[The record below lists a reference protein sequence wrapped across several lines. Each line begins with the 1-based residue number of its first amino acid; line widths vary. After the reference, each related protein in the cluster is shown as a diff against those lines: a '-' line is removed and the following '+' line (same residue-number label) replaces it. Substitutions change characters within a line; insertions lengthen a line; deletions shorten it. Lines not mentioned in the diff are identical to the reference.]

1 MTTHTKDIAVEALRA
16 SAKLLREIE
25 EALDQAHYERRDI
38 KLTIGGRTWR
48 LDNPMTNKLSQG
60 VQDMREQDEN
70 TARVIEY
77 ANSHTKSSAERSKFF
92 SSLPPFIVKNHFY
105 PDDDE

>member
-1 MTTHTKDIAVEALRA
+1 MTDKKKDIAVEALRA
-16 SAKLLREIE
+16 SAKRLREIE
-25 EALDQAHYERRDI
+25 DALSQAHYERRVCT
-38 KLTIGGRTWR
+38 LTIDGRTWN
-48 LDNPMTNKLSQG
+48 LDNPTTNKLSQG

-70 TARVIEY
+70 TARAIEY
-77 ANSHTKSSAERSKFF
+77 ANSHMKSSAERSKFF